1 MTTAEQ
7 PHVELDDAGEGRTT
21 GALLGSL
28 VARLQT
34 LQLIS
39 GAQTI
44 GSLVAGLA
52 RLGQDAARTAE
63 GARVREALESTRIAA
78 NGATL
83 WSTLGMDAAWSR
95 FPPSPVLEDM
105 RNDLALL
112 LAVDLEPVIA
122 EVDVIDPAI
131 HVGPLREAAP
141 IECLDLIVGMWA
153 YSSEIVA
160 VVEALTAT
168 AAVPEVRAPP
178 VDGSDGPV
186 LR

>member
-1 MTTAEQ
+1 MTSADR
-7 PHVELDDAGEGRTT
+7 PHVELDDAGDGRTAA
-21 GALLGSL
+21 ALLGSL
-28 VARLQT
+28 IARLQT
-34 LQLIS
+34 LQLVS
-39 GAQTI
+39 GAQTL

-52 RLGQDAARTAE
+52 RLGQEAARTAE
-63 GARVREALESTRIAA
+63 GARVREALQSTRIAA
-78 NGATL
+78 NGTVL
-83 WSTLGMDAAWSR
+83 WSTLGMDDAWSR

-122 EVDVIDPAI
+122 EVDMIDPAI
-131 HVGPLREAAP
+131 HVGPLREPAR

-153 YSSEIVA
+153 YASEIVA
-160 VVEALTAT
+160 VVDALTAT

-178 VDGSDGPV
+178 PGDRDGPV